1 MLGDRQMRSVQ
12 LADLMDDMPVEWNQ
26 QREMFGVAR

>member
-1 MLGDRQMRSVQ
+1 MLGDRQMRAVQ

-26 QREMFGVAR
+26 QREKLGF